1 MPIAARKPFL
11 QQTQNVTV
19 IDRKQLEERQVRDI
33 QDLVRYVPGVTV
45 SKTTSSV
52 DPFGNL
58 AGFTIRG
65 VSNNRV

>member
-1 MPIAARKPFL
+1 M
-11 QQTQNVTV
+11 
-19 IDRKQLEERQVRDI
+19 
-33 QDLVRYVPGVTV
+33 TV

-65 VSNNRV
+65 VSNNRVLSWWTARA